1 VSSLGGV
8 QNMFYGA
15 TSFNAPIGKW
25 KLKSITNMENMFREA
40 TAFNQDISSWDVS
53 NITQMKGLFQDA
65 TSFNQ
70 NIRNWKLNDK
80 LPKSPTIFKDAK
92 AFNIKE
98 YNPFLNKKREVDTS
112 TANLSPEDKKTISKI
127 KKLLIDRD
135 FEKIDLGLE
144 LLISLNNLKLF
155 ETLLH
160 DCKIGPNFSSL
171 IPNKFFTGSGP
182 AQPYLDYALI
192 NIIAN
197 APQEAKI
204 DDSLLL
210 KNIFSPDTGK
220 ISFNDISNSEL
231 RDFLVRSIDKF
242 TSLTSVDVSLDSSK
256 GHNYE
261 ELFANNNITDLTV
274 SGDPSNLKWLNNFS
288 QLKVLIFKVYTV
300 AENLD
305 DYENFKY
312 LENLEELTFHS
323 SRFEHLDFLA
333 ECKKLKKLNLSISY
347 NSYLNDVKLE
357 NIDFL
362 NKLQQLEELVIS
374 GLSSSYVDVGLEAL
388 KNCSQIK
395 ILTLDIKEEGA
406 NQLKFLNKCKSL
418 EVLNL
423 TSYKDFNLF
432 GKISTIQ
439 MLSGL
444 KSLKS
449 ISVGNLGQYATVEN
463 LTGALPFNFFGIND
477 SLMTDL
483 EFKESKS
490 PILKGHKLRVGENQI
505 SKVDGYFYH
514 ENNVNSSLE
523 KSKLSADDKK
533 VLSEV
538 KKNLLSR
545 DYNLIDDGVKKL
557 SSLNNHLLF
566 ENLLDGC
573 SISETRPNY
582 FELNT
587 NKNFTGSGPA
597 QPYLNYALFQVLAN
611 LPEETNVVNSLLINQ
626 NTYLDTKVFNLNE
639 LYSQFI
645 SLDKFPFLE
654 SLKIDFKIFEIMNE
668 GANPDITRENWFKNS
683 NLKKLDISNFSG
695 SFKFLKNLKD
705 LESLSLEFGFY
716 EYDFIE
722 YFKFLENIKTLN
734 LTNINYSS
742 YNESLKDLDFLKN
755 FKKIKSLNITL
766 NGGYGSSENVESL
779 DVIKNFNALESLVL
793 RGIPTEINLDFLL
806 DCKGLKFLILDF
818 NNNNNETINLECLKN
833 CSLLEKLILN
843 NIGEINIEGKISD
856 INQLN
861 ELENLRTLKIKDIII
876 SGINDKVFI
885 K

>member
-1 VSSLGGV
+1 
-8 QNMFYGA
+8 
-15 TSFNAPIGKW
+15 
-25 KLKSITNMENMFREA
+25 
-40 TAFNQDISSWDVS
+40 
-53 NITQMKGLFQDA
+53 
-65 TSFNQ
+65 
-70 NIRNWKLNDK
+70 
-80 LPKSPTIFKDAK
+80 
-92 AFNIKE
+92 
-98 YNPFLNKKREVDTS
+98 
-112 TANLSPEDKKTISKI
+112 
-127 KKLLIDRD
+127 
-135 FEKIDLGLE
+135 
-144 LLISLNNLKLF
+144 
-155 ETLLH
+155 
-160 DCKIGPNFSSL
+160 
-171 IPNKFFTGSGP
+171 
-182 AQPYLDYALI
+182 
-192 NIIAN
+192 
-197 APQEAKI
+197 
-204 DDSLLL
+204 
-210 KNIFSPDTGK
+210 
-220 ISFNDISNSEL
+220 
-231 RDFLVRSIDKF
+231 
-242 TSLTSVDVSLDSSK
+242 
-256 GHNYE
+256 
-261 ELFANNNITDLTV
+261 
-274 SGDPSNLKWLNNFS
+274 
-288 QLKVLIFKVYTV
+288 
-300 AENLD
+300 
-305 DYENFKY
+305 
-312 LENLEELTFHS
+312 
-323 SRFEHLDFLA
+323 
-333 ECKKLKKLNLSISY
+333 
-347 NSYLNDVKLE
+347 
-357 NIDFL
+357 
-362 NKLQQLEELVIS
+362 
-374 GLSSSYVDVGLEAL
+374 
-388 KNCSQIK
+388 
-395 ILTLDIKEEGA
+395 
-406 NQLKFLNKCKSL
+406 
-418 EVLNL
+418 
-423 TSYKDFNLF
+423 
-432 GKISTIQ
+432 
-439 MLSGL
+439 
-444 KSLKS
+444 
-449 ISVGNLGQYATVEN
+449 
-463 LTGALPFNFFGIND
+463 
-477 SLMTDL
+477 MTDL

-490 PILKGHKLRVGENQI
+490 PILKSDKLRVGENQI
-505 SKVDGYFYH
+505 SKIDGYFYH

-587 NKNFTGSGPA
+587 NKNFTGSRPA

-626 NTYLDTKVFNLNE
+626 NTYLNTKIFNLNE

-645 SLDKFPFLE
+645 SLDKFLFLE
-654 SLKIDFKIFEIMNE
+654 SLKIDFGIFEIMNE

-695 SFKFLKNLKD
+695 SFKFLKNLKN

-716 EYDFIE
+716 KYDFIE

-734 LTNINYSS
+734 LKNINYSD
-742 YNESLKDLDFLKN
+742 YNEALKDLDFLKN

-766 NGGYGSSENVESL
+766 NGGYGLSENVESL

-818 NNNNNETINLECLKN
+818 NNNNNNETINLECLKN